1 MLSTGIEDSNDD
13 ANDRRHNKDDVT
25 ITGSSIRGRID
36 NIVSSTSEESARTY
50 DAKLSPDNT
59 RPTATTQ
66 QTEKP
71 RIWSLADVATSPA
84 STSSSLQHRRPSPL
98 TSLAGQS
105 QSLTSSSLSSG
116 RDDIMPTLT
125 AAASQA
131 RESMVS
137 LSPSALWMKANAYRP
152 PYQPA
157 GVSVG
162 AATSPFDYS
171 SVAAAARYYQQLR
184 ASKQLVGVGPSSP
197 FVLPPTIVSSGA
209 MTLSNRNVSPL
220 PSPLSPPRSSPGAP
234 KFTAPLTTGESPTC
248 YACMSHLAVN

>member
-1 MLSTGIEDSNDD
+1 
-13 ANDRRHNKDDVT
+13 
-25 ITGSSIRGRID
+25 
-36 NIVSSTSEESARTY
+36 
-50 DAKLSPDNT
+50 
-59 RPTATTQ
+59 
-66 QTEKP
+66 
-71 RIWSLADVATSPA
+71 
-84 STSSSLQHRRPSPL
+84 
-98 TSLAGQS
+98 
-105 QSLTSSSLSSG
+105 
-116 RDDIMPTLT
+116 MPTLT

-157 GVSVG
+157 GVGVVG
-162 AATSPFDYS
+162 AAPSPFDYS

-197 FVLPPTIVSSGA
+197 FVLPPTIAAVSSGA
-209 MTLSNRNVSPL
+209 MTLGNRNVSPL

-248 YACMSHLAVN
+248 YACYVTLSSQLIQDIVGLVRGTYF